1 MQCPWGKTLSL
12 AVIIASCNREE
23 RAFSTAQSLLDKE
36 MGEVIV
42 IDDGSRVPYQSR
54 NSQAGPSLFRLPVN
68 SGPSA
73 ARNHGVRNSHA
84 EWLMFLDDDDSLEP
98 RLIDWIHAH
107 ASTGLNN
114 LDLVHFGHKTVDQ
127 DSKASSAIT
136 LSSNEKIT
144 VLAGSWMMRRAFFV
158 NLGGYEEQ
166 LRYSENSDLIERA
179 SLAGARTLHAGF
191 PTLCYTVGRPKR
203 KEEVAERRAE
213 ACVFY
218 LRNRPHCNRKQTLKI
233 GLMNSWWD
241 RNPLIAFR
249 LVAAF
254 LLTRLDE
261 NRV

>member
-1 MQCPWGKTLSL
+1 MSL

-23 RAFSTAQSLLDKE
+23 RAFATAQSLLDAE
-36 MGEVIV
+36 MGEVII
-42 IDDGSRVPYQSR
+42 IDDDSLVPYQSR
-54 NSQAGPSLFRLPVN
+54 NSQAGLKLFRLPVN

-84 EWLMFLDDDDSLEP
+84 EWLIFLDDDDSLEP
-98 RLIDWIHAH
+98 CLIDWIRAH
-107 ASTGLNN
+107 ANTGLND

-127 DSKASSAIT
+127 NTKASSAIT
-136 LSSNEKIT
+136 LSSNEQPT
-144 VLAGSWMMRRAFFV
+144 VLAGSWMMRRAFFL
-158 NLGGYEEQ
+158 NLGGYEDR

-179 SLAGARTLHAGF
+179 ALAGARTLHAGF

-203 KEEVAERRAE
+203 REEMAARRAE

-218 LRNRPHCNRKQTLKI
+218 LRNRSHCNRNQTLKI

-241 RNPLIAFR
+241 KNPLLAFR

-254 LLTRLDE
+254 FATRRDA
-261 NRV
+261 NHV